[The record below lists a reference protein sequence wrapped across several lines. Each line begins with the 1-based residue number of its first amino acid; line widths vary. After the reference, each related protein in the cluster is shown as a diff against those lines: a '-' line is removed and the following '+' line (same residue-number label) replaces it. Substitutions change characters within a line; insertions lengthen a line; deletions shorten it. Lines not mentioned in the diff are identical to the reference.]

1 MLGVY
6 FVLLPTESLLVFKH
20 TSKLIFLT
28 FNTLDYSTLRLI
40 EGALLNTFYIV
51 ATLTQYLTTS
61 SKGSDLLV

>member
-40 EGALLNTFYIV
+40 EGALLNTVFK
-51 ATLTQYLTTS
+51 T
-61 SKGSDLLV
+61 